1 MSKPDA
7 GGDWV
12 AVAVMLR
19 PHGMHG
25 VCRLKTLTRTPDDFL
40 DAAPEKLR
48 LRRNGRLEGELT
60 VEELSIMDSGI
71 VHARFSEVADRTAAE
86 RLTNCDLVIPE
97 SERWELPEG
106 EYYADHLAGLELRDA
121 AGRKIGTVVGAD
133 EGAAHD
139 YLVLRL
145 DDAKTKGNLLLPLV
159 PQFVHKVDVRGGF
172 VEATIPEGL
181 AD

>member
-1 MSKPDA
+1 MSAPQS
-7 GGDWV
+7 GEDWV

-25 VCRLKTLTRTPDDFL
+25 ICRVKTLTRTPDDFL
-40 DAAPEKLR
+40 DAPVETLR
-48 LRRNGRLEGELT
+48 VRRNGKLEGELT
-60 VEELSIMDSGI
+60 IEEMELMDSGI
-71 VHARFSEVADRTAAE
+71 VHVRFAGINDRTAAE
-86 RLTNCDLVIPE
+86 KLTNCDLVIPE
-97 SERWELPEG
+97 GERWELPEG

-121 AGRKIGTVVGAD
+121 TGRTIGTVVGAD

-145 DDAKTKGNLLLPLV
+145 DDAKNRGNVLLPMV
-159 PQFVHKVDVRGGF
+159 PQFVHKVDVKGGY
-172 VEATIPEGL
+172 VQATIPEGL